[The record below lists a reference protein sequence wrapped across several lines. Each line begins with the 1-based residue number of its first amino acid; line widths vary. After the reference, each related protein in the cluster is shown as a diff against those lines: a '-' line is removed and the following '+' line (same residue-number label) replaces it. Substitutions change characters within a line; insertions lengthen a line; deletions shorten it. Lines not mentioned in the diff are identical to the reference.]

1 MAPAPDSVMRP
12 WLAAVVRV
20 PAPDSAATATNDIR
34 ALKELAPPPPLA
46 WYWWALIA
54 LGLVALLAL
63 VVWQRRRAR
72 PPAPPPPPMPPHVR
86 ARQRLQAALDRLGDP
101 REFCILVS
109 DALRWYLEEQLALR
123 APERTTEEFL
133 NELQDSPRLTPSQKQ
148 TLAGFLEQCDL
159 VKFARFEPTE
169 ERLRQLHEHALR
181 LVEETAPKELE
192 PAGGRTG

>member
-1 MAPAPDSVMRP
+1 MNGAFLNAMSP
-12 WLAAVVRV
+12 LFAAVVRV
-20 PAPDSAATATNDIR
+20 PDPTAAATNDIR
-34 ALKELAPPPPLA
+34 GLKALAPAPPLA

-54 LGLVALLAL
+54 LGVVALAALVAWYLK
-63 VVWQRRRAR
+63 RAR
-72 PPAPPPPPMPPHVR
+72 PPVPPPPPLPAHIR

-133 NELQDSPRLTPSQKQ
+133 NELQSSPRLTAAQKDA
-148 TLAGFLEQCDL
+148 LAVFLESCDL

-169 ERLRQLHEHALR
+169 ENLRQLHEHALR
-181 LVEETAPKELE
+181 LVEETAPSELE
-192 PAGGRTG
+192 PAGGRT